1 MSLVFA
7 AIAPHPPMLI
17 PSIGKDTIKKVEK
30 TKKALEKLEEDLYL
44 SSPDVILIISPHGS
58 FFKDAFTIHHAVEYE
73 TDFREFGDLATRA
86 KFHGETNLTYQ
97 IREATKGSSIPA
109 TMISEKNIDHGSA
122 VPLIYLTAHLP
133 NVKIV
138 PIGFCDLDWKT
149 HTDFGYVIKEQIMNT
164 NKRVAVIASGDL
176 SHALNNESPA
186 GFNAAGSEFDKK
198 IQELLENHNVAGM
211 LQLDQKFTKDAAE
224 CGLRSFLI
232 LMGIL
237 RGVDYDYK
245 NYSYEGP
252 FGVGYLVA
260 NFVL

>member
-7 AIAPHPPMLI
+7 AITPHPPLLI
-17 PSIGKDTIKKVEK
+17 PSIGKDALKKVEK
-30 TKKALEKLEEDLYL
+30 TKKAMEKLEEDLYL
-44 SSPDVILIISPHGS
+44 TSPDVIVIISPHGS
-58 FFKDAFTIHHAVEYE
+58 FFKDAFTIHHSIEYE

-97 IREATKGSSIPA
+97 IREATKKNSMPA
-109 TMISEKNIDHGSA
+109 TMISEKIIDHGAA

-133 NVKIV
+133 NVSIV

-149 HTDFGYVIKEQIMNT
+149 HADFGYLIKEQIMNT

-176 SHALNNESPA
+176 SHALNNEAPA
-186 GFNAAGSEFDKK
+186 GFNTAGPEFDKK

-211 LQLDQKFTKDAAE
+211 IQMDPHFTNDAAE

-237 RGVDYDYK
+237 RGVDYTYK
-245 NYSYEGP
+245 HYSYEGP